1 MNLKKARERLLV
13 FGVGAAGYSMLEI
26 LWRGYTH
33 WSMALTGGVCFSAI
47 YEINRRLRHKP
58 MLLRCALGAAVI
70 TGAELLVGLLVNERL
85 HLSVWDYSRRRFN
98 YRGQICA
105 LYSMLWF
112 LLCIPLGPF
121 CAWLRRRVVR

>member
-1 MNLKKARERLLV
+1 MNRKKARERLLV

-33 WSMALTGGVCFSAI
+33 WSMALTGGICFSAI

-85 HLSVWDYSRRRFN
+85 HLNVWDYSRRRFN

-121 CAWLRRRVVR
+121 CKWLRRRVH

>member
-33 WSMALTGGVCFSAI
+33 WSMALTGGFCFSAI

-85 HLSVWDYSRRRFN
+85 HLNVWDYSRRRFN

>member
-1 MNLKKARERLLV
+1 MNAIKARERLLV

-26 LWRGYTH
+26 LWRGHTH

-47 YEINRRLRHKP
+47 YEINRRLRSKP

-70 TGAELLVGLLVNERL
+70 TGMELLVGLVVNERW
-85 HLSVWDYSRRRFN
+85 HMNVWDYSRRRFN

-105 LYSMLWF
+105 LYSALWF

-121 CAWLRRRVVR
+121 CAWLRRRVAR

>member
-1 MNLKKARERLLV
+1 MNIKKRASACSSSGWGPRDTACWK
-13 FGVGAAGYSMLEI
+13 FSGAGI
-26 LWRGYTH
+26 R
-33 WSMALTGGVCFSAI
+33 TG
-47 YEINRRLRHKP
+47 RWRLRGACASASFTKSTAGCATGP

-70 TGAELLVGLLVNERL
+70 TGMELLVGLLVNERW
-85 HLSVWDYSRRRFN
+85 HMNVWDYSRRRFN

-121 CAWLRRRVVR
+121 CAWLRRRVAR